1 MQNLYLSFQ
10 ISLLT
15 NEKEYYAN
23 LVRLIEEK
31 LYTDL
36 VRIYEK
42 ILMLITSL
50 ETLDIEHD
58 EEKNNII
65 QGVRKTQ
72 RTDQILCSVGIPY

>member
-1 MQNLYLSFQ
+1 M
-10 ISLLT
+10 
-15 NEKEYYAN
+15 
-23 LVRLIEEK
+23 RLIEEK

-72 RTDQILCSVGIPY
+72 RTDQISCSVGIPY